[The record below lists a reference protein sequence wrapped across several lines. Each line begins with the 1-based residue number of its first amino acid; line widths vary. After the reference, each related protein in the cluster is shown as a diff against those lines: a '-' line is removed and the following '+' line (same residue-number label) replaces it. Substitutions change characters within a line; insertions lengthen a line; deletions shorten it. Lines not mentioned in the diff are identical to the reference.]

1 MEKLIVMFFSA
12 FTCVFALPFLIGHFA
27 PMKWWQVAAMIAAGF
42 GGAGGQYLCVRKHI
56 FMLRQKKFL
65 FLTIRRSCF
74 QLLWDFWS
82 WDRSR
87 ICLVFA
93 DM

>member
-1 MEKLIVMFFSA
+1 
-12 FTCVFALPFLIGHFA
+12 
-27 PMKWWQVAAMIAAGF
+27 MKWWQVAAMIAAGF
-42 GGAGGQYLCVRKHI
+42 GGAGGQI
-56 FMLRQKKFL
+56 FVTKAYFYAPAKEISV
-65 FLTIRRSCF
+65 LTIRRSCF